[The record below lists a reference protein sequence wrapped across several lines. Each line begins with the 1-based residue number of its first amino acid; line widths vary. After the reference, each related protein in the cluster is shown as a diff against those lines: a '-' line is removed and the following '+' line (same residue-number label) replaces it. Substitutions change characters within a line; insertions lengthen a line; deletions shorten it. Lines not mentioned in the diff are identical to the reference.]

1 MIAKNLISCALFLS
15 SLTLFA
21 ESNRPNVLMISIDDL
36 NDWIGCMNGHPDVKT
51 PHMDRL
57 AKQGVL
63 FENAHC
69 PVPLCGPSRAAI
81 MTGVSPSSSGIY
93 GQITDEDLSKPFNGD
108 IVYLSNW
115 FSQNGYHTLCK
126 GKVFHRNAPK
136 GAFQENAGRVLGFG
150 PAPPKRLKWHK
161 VPTGTDWAAFPD
173 QDEEMI
179 DYGTAQWAAQRLKS
193 LDKAKP
199 FFMAVGFIRPHTP
212 FYAPQKWF
220 DLYSPERITM
230 PPYKADD
237 FDDLPEMSLALTL
250 MRQMP
255 STEWAIQSGEWKY
268 IVQAYLACISFVDDC
283 VGTVLDAL
291 EESGHAED
299 TIVVLWSDHGYH
311 IGEKNRVSKHSL
323 WERSVRVPLIFSVPG
338 ISGGQK
344 TDGATSLLDLY
355 PTLLELCGL
364 PRNSRN
370 EGVSVVPLIENPSAK
385 WNHLALTTYG
395 RGNHSIRSRDYRY
408 IVYEDGSEE
417 LYDMQRDPN
426 EWTNLAMK
434 KNYAYVK
441 KHLRSA
447 LPRDEKLWSK
457 WSKYPAGNAYFE
469 ELNRKRDES
478 P

>member
-1 MIAKNLISCALFLS
+1 MFTRSLFFLCIIFS
-15 SLTLFA
+15 NTVVFA
-21 ESNRPNVLMISIDDL
+21 GSDRPNILMISIDDL
-36 NDWIGCMNGHPDVKT
+36 NDWVGCMDGHPDVKT
-51 PHMDRL
+51 PNIDRL
-57 AKQGVL
+57 AERGVL

-93 GQITDEDLSKPFNGD
+93 GQISDEDLSKPFNGD

-126 GKVFHRNAPK
+126 GKVFHRNAPE

-150 PAPPKRLKWHK
+150 PKPPKRVKWHK
-161 VPTGTDWAAFPD
+161 LPTGTDWAAFPD
-173 QDEEMI
+173 QDEAMI
-179 DYGTAQWAAQRLKS
+179 DYGTAQWAAKRLKS
-193 LDKAKP
+193 LDKKNP

-220 DLYSPERITM
+220 DLYPVEHITL

-237 FDDLPEMSLALTL
+237 FDDLPEMALELTF

-255 STEWAIQSGEWKY
+255 STEWAIKSGEWKN

-291 EESGHAED
+291 DESGHAEN

-355 PTLLELCGL
+355 PTLLDLCGL
-364 PRNSRN
+364 PRNSKN
-370 EGVSVVPLIENPSAK
+370 EGVSVVPLIENPSAE

-395 RGNHSIRSRDYRY
+395 KGNHSVRSRDYRY

-434 KNYAYVK
+434 KNYAYMK

-447 LPRDEKLWSK
+447 LPKHEKLWSR
-457 WSKYPAGNAYFE
+457 WSKHPAGNAYFE
-469 ELNRKRDES
+469 ELNRKRDEN